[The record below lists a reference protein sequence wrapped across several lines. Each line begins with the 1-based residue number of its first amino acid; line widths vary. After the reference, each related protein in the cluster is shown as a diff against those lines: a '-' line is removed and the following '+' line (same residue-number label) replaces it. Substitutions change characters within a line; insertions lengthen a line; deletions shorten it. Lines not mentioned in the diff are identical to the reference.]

1 METVTAAGVC
11 SFCLL
16 QPSLTVSQ
24 VASVGGSHWPVLL
37 WCRSAASGFPLL
49 TLFAGVCEMCQDTVC
64 CLRPSGWDVAHNI
77 ARNKGG
83 SMTLDNLRVSCPACN
98 RFSPAFHKLI
108 FRINMHRYT
117 GTLPFDDERRRREQE
132 MQAAHLLR
140 PVVFE
145 SDSSMDCH
153 GPAMMT

>member
-1 METVTAAGVC
+1 
-11 SFCLL
+11 
-16 QPSLTVSQ
+16 
-24 VASVGGSHWPVLL
+24 
-37 WCRSAASGFPLL
+37 
-49 TLFAGVCEMCQDTVC
+49 MCGDSVC
-64 CLRPSGWDVAHNI
+64 CLKPSGWDVAHNI
-77 ARNKGG
+77 ARKTGG
-83 SMTLDNLRVSCPACN
+83 SMMLDNLRVSCPACN

-132 MQAAHLLR
+132 MLLR